1 MSKQK
6 QNEQGHIWLDKV
18 KAYVCPSYLNETKTD
33 FSDEDSEYFY
43 KLYQKHYG
51 SRVKRK
57 YYWLL

>member
-1 MSKQK
+1 MKR
-6 QNEQGHIWLDKV
+6 NEQGHIWLDKV
-18 KAYVCPSYLNETKTD
+18 KDYVCPSYLNKTKTD

-57 YYWLL
+57 YYF